1 MYSAKAVERAAAT
14 LAQRRQ
20 QAKDEGQ
27 RRRREVYAAQ
37 PRLEEL
43 TQSLRRTAMEVAT
56 AAMAPDGPQRVEELS
71 RAIRG
76 LQAQKT
82 ALLADIGLTPQDLEP
97 PYHCALCQDTGLD
110 SGLRCSC
117 FEELIRL
124 ESCRSLPSAA
134 QEGRYSFDNFDL
146 SYYPDTAD
154 RAGISPRKA
163 MANIL
168 ERCRRY
174 ARDFGEHSPSLLFQG
189 RTGLGKTHLS
199 LAIATQVAAQGHAVL
214 YTSVQGLVD
223 RYERVRFDKSPT
235 AQDREFLELA
245 PRCDLLVLDD
255 LGAEFLSSFS
265 QSVLYNVLND
275 RIMAQRPMLLSTNLE
290 PAQLS
295 ASYGDRIASRILCE
309 SVAYTFYGNDIRL
322 EKRKQELLGAPR
334 RPAVDTSS
342 R

>member
-37 PRLEEL
+37 PQLGQL
-43 TQSLRRTAMEVAT
+43 TRALQRTAMEVAT
-56 AAMAPDGPQRVEELS
+56 AAMSPDGPRRVEELS
-71 RAIRG
+71 RTIRS
-76 LQAQKT
+76 LQDQKT

-97 PYHCALCQDTGLD
+97 PYHCPRCEDTGLD
-110 SGLRCSC
+110 GGRRCSC
-117 FEELIRL
+117 FQELIRL

-134 QEGRYSFDNFDL
+134 QEGRYAFDNFDL
-146 SYYPDTAD
+146 SYYPDTPD
-154 RAGISPRKA
+154 RTGVSPRKA

-168 ERCRRY
+168 ERCRQY
-174 ARDFGEHSPSLLFQG
+174 AVGFSDHSPSLLFQG

-199 LAIATQVAAQGHAVL
+199 LAIATQVAAQGNAVL
-214 YTSVQGLVD
+214 YTPVQGLID

-235 AQDREFLELA
+235 PQDREFIELT

-322 EKRKQELLGAPR
+322 EKRKQELLGSAR
-334 RPAVDTSS
+334 RPAL
-342 R
+342 